1 MWKDIRHARIPKG
14 PSGQFNLPVPFTDMI
29 MKNQKAARD
38 FLRWVHSKPVF
49 AEWFA

>member
-1 MWKDIRHARIPKG
+1 VERHPARPHLFEE
-14 PSGQFNLPVPFTDMI
+14 PSR
-29 MKNQKAARD
+29 RD